1 MPSFRSALLFVS
13 LATVFAVAVH
23 YLVGW
28 REVLQ
33 AWTHVSVPLAA
44 GAVLLMFASY
54 ASRAARLMSYLRRAV
69 RVEFWPAMR
78 VTLVHNLFNHV
89 LPFRTGE
96 VSFPI
101 LLKRAFGVEVGRS
114 VVTLMWFRLLDA
126 SIVFGVGGAL
136 LFLARLPHARW
147 VALLMLA
154 ALSPA
159 VLYLLRP
166 QMELRL
172 ASIGNTRV
180 KRVLT
185 AMVNAIPPTAP
196 AMVID
201 TMWTF
206 LNWAF
211 KLAALA
217 LVLMAFVSA
226 TPTTAGIAVVGGELA
241 SVISAPVPAGLG
253 TYEAGIVAPL
263 VLAGTPAVDAIK
275 AAVNVHLM
283 LLTTAMILGF
293 AALATRGPRRD
304 LRD

>member
-1 MPSFRSALLFVS
+1 MLSFRSALLFVL

-28 REVLQ
+28 REVLH
-33 AWTHVSVPLAA
+33 AWSHVSVPLAG
-44 GAVLLMFASY
+44 GAVVLMLASY

-69 RVEFWPAMR
+69 RVKFGPAMR

-101 LLKRAFGVEVGRS
+101 LLKRAFDVDVGRS

-136 LFLARLPHARW
+136 LSLTHLPHAEW
-147 VALLMLA
+147 IALLMVA

-172 ASIGNTRV
+172 ASIGNARV
-180 KRVLT
+180 KRVLA
-185 AMVNAIPPTAP
+185 AMLSAIPPSVP
-196 AMVID
+196 AMLID

-217 LVLMAFVSA
+217 LVLLAFVSA
-226 TPTTAGIAVVGGELA
+226 APTTAGIAVVGGELA
-241 SVISAPVPAGLG
+241 SFISAPVPAGLG

-263 VLAGTPAVDAIK
+263 VLAGIPAVDAIK

-293 AALATRGPRRD
+293 GALATRPPPEARRQ
-304 LRD
+304 

>member
-206 LNWAF
+206 LNWGF

>member
-1 MPSFRSALLFVS
+1 MPSFRSALLFLS

-28 REVLQ
+28 REVFQ
-33 AWTHVSVPLAA
+33 AWTHVSAPLAG

-54 ASRAARLMSYLRRAV
+54 ASRTARLMHYLQRVV
-69 RVEFWPAMR
+69 RVKFWPALR

-101 LLKRAFGVEVGRS
+101 LLKRAFGVDVGRS

-126 SIVFGVGGAL
+126 SIVFGLGGAL
-136 LFLARLPHARW
+136 LGLTRLPHVKW
-147 VALLMLA
+147 VAVLMIA

-159 VLYLLRP
+159 VLYVLRP
-166 QMELRL
+166 QMELRF
-172 ASIGNTRV
+172 ASIGNARV
-180 KRVLT
+180 KRVLA
-185 AMVNAIPPTAP
+185 AMLSAIPPSAP
-196 AMVID
+196 AMLID

-211 KLAALA
+211 KLAGLA
-217 LVLMAFVSA
+217 LVLKAFVSV
-226 TPTTAGIAVVGGELA
+226 TPATAGIAVVGGELA

-263 VLAGTPAVDAIK
+263 VLAGIPAVDAIK
-275 AAVNVHLM
+275 AAVNVHLL

-293 AALATRGPRRD
+293 AALATRPPAGPPRS
-304 LRD
+304 